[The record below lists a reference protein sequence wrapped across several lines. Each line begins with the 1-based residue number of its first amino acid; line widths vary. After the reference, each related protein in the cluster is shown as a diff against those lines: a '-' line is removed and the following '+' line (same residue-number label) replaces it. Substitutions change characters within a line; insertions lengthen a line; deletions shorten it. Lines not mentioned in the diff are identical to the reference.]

1 MSADLFTHA
10 ENYRLTLAPRRD
22 PVRAWLISAALHG
35 LVLAALLQRPE
46 PKFYQ
51 PSSALRGDGGGNV
64 TQLVFSTPG
73 RSALEYRAELETP
86 EEPERNRLTAPARKP
101 KPRSE
106 SKPVPQPPTV
116 QVASDKPGRPGFIL
130 GSEYIGVPSDHDIR
144 IAYPIFHPDPA
155 INRAALPEWIRG
167 DVILEII
174 IDHTGIVTD
183 AKVLQTVGFG
193 LEEKVLEAVR
203 NWRYKPATFDGMPVA
218 SKQDVRFHFP
228 S

>member
-1 MSADLFTHA
+1 MSGKLFKYP
-10 ENYRLTLAPRRD
+10 EYYNVTLARRRN
-22 PVRAWLISAALHG
+22 PVGAWLISAAVHCLF
-35 LVLAALLQRPE
+35 LAALLQRPE

-73 RSALEYRAELETP
+73 RSALEYRAELAS
-86 EEPERNRLTAPARKP
+86 EEPERNRLTAPASKP
-101 KPRSE
+101 KPRRAAQ
-106 SKPVPQPPTV
+106 PVPQPPTV

-174 IDHTGIVTD
+174 IDHTGIVTE

-193 LEEKVLEAVR
+193 LEAKVLEAVK